1 MKISVIIPVYNVAQ
15 YIRPCVEVVLRQTY
29 RNLEII
35 LVDDGSTDNSG
46 QICEEYAATDSRI
59 RVIHKDNGGL
69 SDARNVGTEIAT
81 GDYLIYLDSDDRW
94 ATDDFVE
101 RLVDRAVSTRA
112 DMILFAQG
120 RFVDDESLPIPSVG
134 KYCLADF
141 EGSIEKVIERLIRK
155 QQFPTSAWSK
165 MVRTYIIQDNHI
177 EFTRGLL
184 GEDMDWNN
192 KLLPHVRSIAFC
204 NEACYFYRERSNSI
218 TTTFR
223 LKNAEDFAWTLE
235 TWKAYWENSQNPNR
249 RIYLGYLAYLY
260 VTLVYRYMDIAA
272 ADREKIYGRIAALAP
287 LLQYSITDKSDRLR
301 KLQRLVGIK
310 LMIYISSTIQHFRTT
325 RR

>member
-15 YIRPCVEVVLRQTY
+15 YIRHCVDIVLRQTY

-46 QICEEYAATDSRI
+46 QICDEYAATDSRI
-59 RVIHKDNGGL
+59 RVIHKPNGGL

-81 GDYLIYLDSDDRW
+81 GDYLIFLDSDDCW
-94 ATDDFVE
+94 ATVDFIKHLIDRVE
-101 RLVDRAVSTRA
+101 CTHA
-112 DMILFAQG
+112 DMILFSQE
-120 RFVDDESLPIPSVG
+120 RFLDENSLPITSNG
-134 KYCLADF
+134 KFCYADF
-141 EGSIEKVIERLIRK
+141 EGDASMVVERLIRK

-165 MVRTYIIQDNHI
+165 MVRTFVIRDNRI

-192 KLLPHVRSIAFC
+192 KLLPHVRSIDFC
-204 NEACYFYRERSNSI
+204 NEACYFYRERPNSI

-235 TWKAYWENSQNPNR
+235 KWKAHWENSQNPHR

-272 ADREKIYGRIAALAP
+272 KDREKIYDRIVALAP
-287 LLQYSITDKSDRLR
+287 LLQYSITKKSDRL
-301 KLQRLVGIK
+301 LQLRRLVGTK

-325 RR
+325 SR

>member
-15 YIRPCVEVVLRQTY
+15 YIRHCVDIVLRQTY

-46 QICEEYAATDSRI
+46 QICDEYAATDSRI
-59 RVIHKDNGGL
+59 RVIHKPNGGL
-69 SDARNVGTEIAT
+69 SDARNVGFSLAT
-81 GDYLIYLDSDDRW
+81 GEYVLFLDSDDEW
-94 ATDDFVE
+94 GSTDFVE
-101 RLVDRAVSTRA
+101 RLVIQAEQEHNDV
-112 DMILFAQG
+112 ILFELV
-120 RFVDDESLPIPSVG
+120 RFSDEEECIQPHAIYCEEDFCGSPSEVMYRLVRKNAFSMSACQKMIKTSVLKDNNITFPVG
-134 KYCLADF
+134 LF
-141 EGSIEKVIERLIRK
+141 
-155 QQFPTSAWSK
+155 
-165 MVRTYIIQDNHI
+165 
-177 EFTRGLL
+177 
-184 GEDMDWNN
+184 GEDMDWVMRLWQHIKSVGFNN
-192 KLLPHVRSIAFC
+192 DVYYRYRVRIG
-204 NEACYFYRERSNSI
+204 SI

-260 VTLVYRYMDIAA
+260 VTLVYRFMDIAA
-272 ADREKIYGRIAALAP
+272 ADREKIYGRIVALAP

-301 KLQRLVGIK
+301 KLQRLVGTK

>member
-15 YIRPCVEVVLRQTY
+15 YIRPCVDIVLRQTY

-46 QICEEYAATDSRI
+46 QICDEYAATDSRI
-59 RVIHKDNGGL
+59 RVIHKPNGGL

-120 RFVDDESLPIPSVG
+120 RFVDDDSLPIPSVG
-134 KYCLADF
+134 QYCLADF
-141 EGSIEKVIERLIRK
+141 EGNIEKVIERLIRK

-165 MVRTYIIQDNHI
+165 MVRTSIIQDNRI

-192 KLLPHVRSIAFC
+192 KLLPHVHSIGFC
-204 NEACYFYRERSNSI
+204 NEVCYFYCERPNSI

-235 TWKAYWENSQNPNR
+235 TWKAHWENSQNPHR

-272 ADREKIYGRIAALAP
+272 KDREKIYDRIVALAP
-287 LLQYSITDKSDRLR
+287 LLKYSITKKSDRLLQ
-301 KLQRLVGIK
+301 LQRLVGTK
-310 LMIYISSTIQHFRTT
+310 LMIYISSTIQYFRTT
-325 RR
+325 SR